1 MMTRKELRQASANYL
16 NALSSDELFERF
28 GITRV
33 GKIDS
38 LDTIGVP
45 VWSACRPGSLTISVT
60 AGKAFSDEMARAGAI
75 AEAIE
80 FHVLEKTMLVHGQN
94 SNGNAVGATEDDAMA
109 QAIFEVVERDAG
121 TKATREWQTGNM
133 PEIVHR
139 YSLPETS
146 ACLSAM
152 CEKAGAVPLLFYC
165 TKEIKLP
172 VFWCVLVDNSGVGS
186 FAGWGCHIYE
196 EQALNRAILEAIQS
210 RAVYIA
216 GARDDIKRRNFEF
229 IKSMDWSQV
238 TRDYFAAQPS
248 HWIEDRNYE
257 LTAETE
263 LDFAKAFIQP
273 RIWSAYA
280 NPLGQ
285 FTAVRVEVDGLE
297 GPILA

>member
-1 MMTRKELRQASANYL
+1 MMTRKELRLASANYL
-16 NALSSDELFERF
+16 NTLSGDELFGRF

-80 FHVLEKTMLVHGQN
+80 YHVLEHTMLVEGQT
-94 SNGNAVGATEDDAMA
+94 SNGNAIGATEEDALA
-109 QAIFEVVERDAG
+109 QAIFELVERDAI
-121 TKATREWQTGNM
+121 TKATREWQAGKM
-133 PEIVHR
+133 PAIIHR

-146 ACLSAM
+146 ACLASM
-152 CEKAGAVPLLFYC
+152 CEKAGAVPLFFYC

-172 VFWCVLVDNSGVGS
+172 VFWCVLVDNSGAGS
-186 FAGWGCHIYE
+186 FAGWGCHLTE

-229 IKSMDWSQV
+229 IKSMDWSEV
-238 TRDYFAAQPS
+238 TRDYNAAQPQ
-248 HWIEDRNYE
+248 HWVCAVNPDLSAEAE
-257 LTAETE
+257 LE
-263 LDFAKAFIQP
+263 LVKFAIRP

-280 NPLGQ
+280 NPLGEL
-285 FTAVRVEVDGLE
+285 TAVRVEIDGLE
-297 GPILA
+297 GPIFQ